1 MEHHAAPSDVI
12 VQVKTTAF
20 ASVDERISMIQIIEE
35 DVLSDCGG
43 MQFGPGGLTHRTK
56 GTRNG

>member
-1 MEHHAAPSDVI
+1 MEHHTAPSNVI
-12 VQVKTTAF
+12 VQVKTNAF

-43 MQFGPGGLTHRTK
+43 KQFSPGGLTRRTK

>member
-1 MEHHAAPSDVI
+1 VI

-20 ASVDERISMIQIIEE
+20 ASVDERISMIQIIE

-43 MQFGPGGLTHRTK
+43 KQFGPGGLTHRTK